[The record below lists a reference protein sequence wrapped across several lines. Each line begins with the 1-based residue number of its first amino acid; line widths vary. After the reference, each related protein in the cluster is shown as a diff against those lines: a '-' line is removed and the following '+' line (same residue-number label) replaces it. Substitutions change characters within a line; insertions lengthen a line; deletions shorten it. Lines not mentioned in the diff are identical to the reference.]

1 MSGLHQHVPPPGAT
15 RREHTPLPDRPPR
28 PPRRRAG
35 STTNEAIISFWQ
47 YLTDPFTQ
55 EALLEQSIAH
65 IQISIIPIVISTL
78 LGIPLGILAHRSRLA
93 RPIILNTASTF
104 LTIPSLALFGLLV
117 GFVGIGNPP
126 VIVALTLYA
135 FLPIV
140 RNTMSGLQSV
150 DPAIVESARGMGM
163 GGLQRLWKIEL
174 PNAWPVIIAGVRV
187 ATQLTVG
194 IAAIAVLI
202 GGSGLGE
209 EIYNNGIR
217 RIGSPGVFNNILGG
231 TLAIV
236 VIAYLLDGLLLLI
249 ERFTTSKGI
258 Q

>member
-1 MSGLHQHVPPPGAT
+1 MVRA
-15 RREHTPLPDRPPR
+15 PPR
-28 PPRRRAG
+28 AHHAPPTRPRRTRTG
-35 STTNEAIISFWQ
+35 DIGFLE
-47 YLTDPFTQ
+47 YLTDPFTR

-65 IQISIIPIVISTL
+65 IQLSLIPIVISTL
-78 LGIPLGILAHRSRLA
+78 LGIPLGIWAHRSRLV

-104 LTIPSLALFGLLV
+104 LTIPSFALFGLMV

-126 VIVALTLYA
+126 VIIALTLYA
-135 FLPIV
+135 FLPII
-140 RNTMSGLQSV
+140 RNTLSGLQSV
-150 DPAIVESARGMGM
+150 EPAIVESARGMGM
-163 GGLQRLWKIEL
+163 GGFQRLWKIEL

-202 GGSGLGE
+202 GGDGLGE
-209 EIYNNGIR
+209 EIYLNGIR
-217 RIGSPGVFNNILGG
+217 RIGSPGVINSILGG

-236 VIAYLLDGLLLLI
+236 VISYALDGILVVI
-249 ERFTTSKGI
+249 ERLTTSKGI

>member
-1 MSGLHQHVPPPGAT
+1 MHG
-15 RREHTPLPDRPPR
+15 PR
-28 PPRRRAG
+28 DPIDHRAG
-35 STTNEAIISFWQ
+35 RPDPEPTERHINFFE
-47 YLTDPFTQ
+47 YLTDPFTRD
-55 EALLEQSIAH
+55 ALLEQAIAH

-78 LGIPLGILAHRSRLA
+78 IGIPLGVMAQRSRVA
-93 RPIILNTASTF
+93 RPVILNTASTF

-117 GFVGIGNPP
+117 GVVGIGNPP

-135 FLPIV
+135 LLPII
-140 RNTMSGLQSV
+140 RNTLSGLQSV

-163 GGLQRLWKIEL
+163 GGFQRLWKIEL
-174 PNAWPVIIAGVRV
+174 PIAWPVIIAGVRV

-236 VIAYLLDGLLLLI
+236 VIAYVFDGILLLV
-249 ERFTTSKGI
+249 ERLTTSKGI